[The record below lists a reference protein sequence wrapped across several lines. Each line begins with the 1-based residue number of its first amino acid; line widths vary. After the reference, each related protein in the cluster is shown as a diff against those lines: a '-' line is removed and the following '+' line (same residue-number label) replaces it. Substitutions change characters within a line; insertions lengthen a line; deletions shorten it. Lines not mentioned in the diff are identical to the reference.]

1 MSPITDM
8 ANNAGSDSSTK
19 MANLSASSGQGVV
32 QSSKSFLSVE
42 RINENGINLVRVTVD
57 PHAPAPNTSD
67 WDRVKSMTEEELQ
80 AVIDSDPDCAELPD
94 EAWETA
100 EFVPAFTPIQTL
112 KR

>member
-1 MSPITDM
+1 M
-8 ANNAGSDSSTK
+8 
-19 MANLSASSGQGVV
+19 LSYLAVLPDKNHGQWGRTVNPLA
-32 QSSKSFLSVE
+32 FMSVE
-42 RINENGINLVRVTVD
+42 RISENGINLVRVTVN

-80 AVIDSDPDCAELPD
+80 AAIDSDPDCAELPD

-100 EFVPAFTPIQTL
+100 EFVPAFTPIQHL